1 MDIQKILAGLREQR
15 DQVSAVIEAL
25 EKISDTQTPRRGRP
39 PKWLTLNRI
48 QASKNGVNGSMN
60 GSLPLPAASKSASGS
75 RFAATNRGPGN

>member
-48 QASKNGVNGSMN
+48 EASKNGVNGSMN
-60 GSLPLPAASKSASGS
+60 GSFHLPAPKKSSNSG
-75 RFAATNRGPGN
+75 RAAGD